1 MRGGQA
7 GKLYHLVTFSFTKRK
22 VCYQHLERKVSKS
35 WSLDAKINFIK
46 FPQAQ
51 IQPATNPIWF
61 HLEENHRHIWPYQP
75 FHTRQ
80 VLPNFSLVHR
90 VSQICTVMTGSKIDV
105 IDLSHL
111 YIICNSQG
119 KEELQY
125 KCKGEKERLQC
136 IWKYRGRKEQI
147 HYK

>member
-75 FHTRQ
+75 FHRRQ

-111 YIICNSQG
+111 YIRVSQKYQKSEFCFATKPSG
-119 KEELQY
+119 FHRL
-125 KCKGEKERLQC
+125 GEPPKKFSAL
-136 IWKYRGRKEQI
+136 
-147 HYK
+147 